1 MPTHDLTTMYSAKA
15 VEYLIAVSYL
25 LFFIPFWRF
34 VNGGR
39 ETSRVRIPARSLAA
53 VRLLQDMFELPARL
67 FFHPGHAWARVE
79 EPDTVTI
86 GIDDFARKLV
96 GPVSAVRLPRPGD
109 ALRQGEK
116 GWSLVAG
123 GEEFEML
130 SPVDGIVVAA
140 NDAAAGD
147 PDLVGQD
154 PYERGWLLRVESPR
168 LGSNLKHLL
177 SGDLARSWMNGVANA
192 LRREAG
198 PELGLVYEDG
208 GAPVDGL
215 ARGLDPVR
223 WDAVVR
229 RFFLTEDGGSHA

>member
-1 MPTHDLTTMYSAKA
+1 MPTHDLTTMYTAKA

-25 LFFIPFWRF
+25 LLFIPFWRF

-39 ETSRVRIPARSLAA
+39 AARVRVPVRAMAPA
-53 VRLLQDMFELPARL
+53 RLLQDLFELPARL

-79 EPDTVTI
+79 AADTVTV
-86 GIDDFARKLV
+86 GIDDFARKLL
-96 GPVSAVRLPRPGD
+96 GPLSAVNLPRPGD

-116 GWSLVAG
+116 GWSVVAG
-123 GEEFEML
+123 GTEFDML

-140 NDAAAGD
+140 NDAAATEPGMVD
-147 PDLVGQD
+147 QD
-154 PYERGWLLRVESPR
+154 PYDRGWLLRVESPR

-177 SGDLARSWMNGVANA
+177 SGDLARSWMNSVANA
-192 LRREAG
+192 LRLQAG
-198 PELGLVYEDG
+198 PELGPVYEDG

-215 ARGLDPVR
+215 ARGLDPVG
-223 WDAVVR
+223 WDSVVR